1 MAALIDTSLWIDLTR
16 TRSPRP
22 LKALIA
28 PHVNDPEACLCEPI
42 AFEVLRHATEV
53 EVRQLTRYFETLPLL
68 ASPDNLW
75 SRGVELGR
83 ACRQNGVTAG
93 SLDLLIAVVALHHD
107 AELVTF
113 DVGFQKIADISGL
126 RVKLLH
132 RPTT

>member
-16 TRSPRP
+16 SRSPRP

-42 AFEVLRHATEV
+42 AFEVLRYATDA

-68 ASPDNLW
+68 SSPDNLW
-75 SRGVELGR
+75 SQGAELGR
-83 ACRQNGVTAG
+83 ACRRKGVTVG
-93 SLDLLIAVVALHHD
+93 SLDLLIAIVALHHA

-113 DVGFQKIADISGL
+113 DAGFQEIGGVSGL
-126 RVKLLH
+126 RVKLQH